1 MAVSSAIGDLFKSF
15 YEMFASLIGAFVK
28 IFQTLINAIVG
39 FFTSIFQLFADVLG
53 GLADAAGGVGKFV
66 ISNIAIFAVIA
77 IGGFLYV
84 RSQQGKPLVPAK
96 KTN

>member
-1 MAVSSAIGDLFKSF
+1 MAVTSALGDFVASIYELLASIIGTIF
-15 YEMFASLIGAFVK
+15 K
-28 IFQTLINAIVG
+28 IFSTFINAIVG
-39 FFTSIFQLFADVLG
+39 FFTSILTLILDVFG
-53 GLADAAGGVGKFV
+53 GLVEAAGGVGKFV

-84 RSQQGKPLVPAK
+84 RSQQGRPVVPAK